1 MKYAAADVSMIA
13 LILFKLKNI
22 CYNYVDVRW
31 QTFKEEQC
39 IVRQINF
46 KSQEH
51 TTHLMNILQRH
62 TPDTHI

>member
-39 IVRQINF
+39 IV
-46 KSQEH
+46 
-51 TTHLMNILQRH
+51 
-62 TPDTHI
+62 